1 VYSTLETNEKYNSI
15 ACLDLLYMSVMVK
28 VKVAVS
34 VAQRGG
40 EFHDSRRKVGA
51 CSLNVYTFEWAKHAN
66 VHAQ

>member
-28 VKVAVS
+28 VAVS
-34 VAQRGG
+34 VAQRGRGG